1 MTSSGRS
8 ARRPVRSGMTLI
20 EMLVAT
26 AATLILM
33 GALAQVFSV
42 FGSAVSNSRS
52 MIEQDSRLRSVA
64 WRLRSDLAGATARM
78 LPPLKPEAGEGYFEI
93 IEGPQSD
100 AAAADGTTTL
110 AGDIDDVLLFT
121 TQSSEAAFIGKAG
134 TLMVESPTAEVAWF
148 LRQTGTNS
156 STAYTP
162 TTYTLFRRQLL
173 VVGYSGF
180 GEFVTNNTITV
191 TGSNFFDAYFDAY
204 DVSARLEGTKIIP
217 NTLTDL
223 TRRESRFMHNITGD
237 TTGAGFPYAFPTGT
251 FQRASPPA
259 GLIFDSAVSSTR
271 VGEDVVLTNVIAF
284 DVRVF
289 DPAAPVS
296 VSGNDAQAPGDPG
309 FAVAV
314 TNGAFVD
321 LGNLSTID
329 FNNTL
334 TARVAPHFS
343 GYGDAKSQLV
353 GSGLTARTWDT
364 WSTHYETNG
373 VNDDGDSDIDE
384 GSNGLDDNSN
394 GETDEST
401 EKETSPPYP
410 YPLRGI
416 EVRIRCY
423 EPSSRQVR
431 QITVRNTFVPH

>member
-8 ARRPVRSGMTLI
+8 ARRPIRSGMTLI

-134 TLMVESPTAEVAWF
+134 SLMVESPTAEVAWF

-156 STAYTP
+156 PTTYTP

-173 VVGYSGF
+173 VVGYAGF
-180 GEFVTNNTITV
+180 GPFTTNNTMTYQ
-191 TGSNFFDAYFDAY
+191 TWSGFFDAYDLS
-204 DVSARLEGTKIIP
+204 VRREGTLIIP
-217 NTLTDL
+217 NTLSDL
-223 TRRESRFMHNITGD
+223 TRRESRFMHNVTGD
-237 TTGAGFPYAFPTGT
+237 TTGAGFPYAFPTGS
-251 FQRASPPA
+251 FQGLIPPD
-259 GLIFDSAVSSTR
+259 GLIFDRAVSSTR

-329 FNNTL
+329 FDNPL

-343 GYGDAKSQLV
+343 GYGEAKSQLV

-373 VNDDGDSDIDE
+373 VSDDGDSIIDE